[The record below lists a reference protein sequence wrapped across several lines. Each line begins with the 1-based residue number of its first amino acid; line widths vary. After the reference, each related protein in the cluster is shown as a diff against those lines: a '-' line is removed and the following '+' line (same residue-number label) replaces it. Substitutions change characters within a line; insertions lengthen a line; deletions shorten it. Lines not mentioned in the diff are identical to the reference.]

1 MESESPP
8 HEDDPRSTLSRV
20 PSYVRSGRLEE
31 AERLLI
37 SVLRE
42 ARDESE
48 VHWEGLLALTELYEQ
63 QERYREGLILSREIP
78 EKLHPNSELG
88 RRALR
93 LRARLHEAEGEHDLA
108 ADCLSRVR

>member
-1 MESESPP
+1 MDSES
-8 HEDDPRSTLSRV
+8 HQYEDDPRSTLSRV

-37 SVLRE
+37 SVLRAAQE
-42 ARDESE
+42 ESE

-63 QERYREGLILSREIP
+63 QQRYREGLILSREIP
-78 EKLHPNSELG
+78 EKLHPSSELG

-93 LRARLHEAEGEHDLA
+93 LRARLHRAEGEQDLA
-108 ADCLSRVR
+108 AACLSRVR

>member
-1 MESESPP
+1 M
-8 HEDDPRSTLSRV
+8 D
-20 PSYVRSGRLEE
+20 E

-37 SVLRE
+37 SVLRDAE
-42 ARDESE
+42 DESE
-48 VHWEGLLALTELYEQ
+48 VHWQGLVTLTELYEQ

-78 EKLHPNSELG
+78 EKLNPNSALG